1 MKTHT
6 LFLVLIL
13 CGCAGGPTK
22 TYYNPATAG
31 KGGFKGPITMNRVEN
46 VAEERSRL
54 LVQGYSVV
62 GTTIYGGKH
71 PKAAELKAQAK
82 RAGANHVIYSSDFVP
97 APPGSWSFNMNQFGG
112 WGGSGGGTHN
122 VKIVFMGK

>member
-1 MKTHT
+1 MNTHP
-6 LFLVLIL
+6 LFFALIL

-22 TYYNPATAG
+22 TYYNPAMAG
-31 KGGFKGPITMNRVEN
+31 KGGFKGPITMSRVEN

-54 LVQGYSVV
+54 LAQGYSVV

-82 RAGANHVIYSSDFVP
+82 RAGANHVIYSSYFVP

-112 WGGSGGGTHN
+112 WGGSGGTHN
-122 VKIVFMGK
+122 VQIVFMGK